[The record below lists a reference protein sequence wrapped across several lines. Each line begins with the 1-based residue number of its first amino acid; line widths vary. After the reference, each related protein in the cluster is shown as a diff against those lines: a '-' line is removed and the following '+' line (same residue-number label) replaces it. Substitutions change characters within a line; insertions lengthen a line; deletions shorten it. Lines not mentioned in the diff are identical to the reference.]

1 MDKLNRILW
10 GLVFIVLGIIIAL
23 NVFNIIDFNIFFR
36 GWWTL
41 FIIVPCFIGLFDNT
55 NESKMGNI
63 VGVIIG
69 LLLLLMAN
77 NLIRFDIIIKLFIP
91 AIFVIIGLYLI
102 LGSTINSKVK
112 EKIKNINKDN
122 LVSIVATFAEKNEKP
137 NKFNGAKVDAIFG
150 SVYLDL
156 RDSSIKNESV
166 IVATGIFGSVNI
178 KVPEDVEVKIK
189 STPIF
194 GGVSNKSKGKN
205 EKKIIYIEAY
215 AVFGSID
222 IK

>member
-1 MDKLNRILW
+1 MDKINRILW
-10 GLVFIVLGIIIAL
+10 GLVFIVLGVIIAL

-36 GWWTL
+36 GWWL
-41 FIIVPCFIGLFDNT
+41 VFIIVPCFIGLFDNT
-55 NESKMGNI
+55 NESKVGNI
-63 VGVIIG
+63 VGLVIG
-69 LLLLLMAN
+69 VLLLLMCN

-102 LGSTINSKVK
+102 LGSSINSKVK
-112 EKIKNINKDN
+112 EKINSTNKDN
-122 LVSIVATFAEKNEKP
+122 LESIVATFSEKSEKP

-156 RDSSIKNESV
+156 SESSIKNESV

-178 KVPEDVEVKIK
+178 KVPDDAEVKIK

-215 AVFGSID
+215 AVFGSVD

>member
-1 MDKLNRILW
+1 MDRINRILW
-10 GLVFIVLGIIIAL
+10 GLVFIVLGVIIAL

-41 FIIVPCFIGLFDNT
+41 IIIIPCFIGLFDDT
-55 NESKMGNI
+55 NKSKIGNI
-63 VGVIIG
+63 VGVILG
-69 LLLLLMAN
+69 LLLLLMCN

-102 LGSTINSKVK
+102 LGSSINSKIK
-112 EKIKNINKDN
+112 EKINSTNKDN
-122 LVSIVATFAEKNEKP
+122 LESIVATFAEKNEKP

-156 RDSSIKNESV
+156 SDASIKNESV
-166 IVATGIFGSVNI
+166 IVASAIFGGINI

-194 GGVSNKSKGKN
+194 GGVTNKSKSKN

-215 AVFGSID
+215 AVFGSVD

>member
-1 MDKLNRILW
+1 MDRINRILW
-10 GLVFIVLGIIIAL
+10 GLVFIVLGVIIAL

-36 GWWTL
+36 GWWL
-41 FIIVPCFIGLFDNT
+41 VFIIVPCFIGLFDNT
-55 NESKMGNI
+55 NESKVGNI
-63 VGVIIG
+63 VGLVLG
-69 LLLLLMAN
+69 VLLLLMCN

-102 LGSTINSKVK
+102 LGSSINSKVK
-112 EKIKNINKDN
+112 EKINSTNKDN
-122 LVSIVATFAEKNEKP
+122 LESIVATFSEKSEKP

-156 RDSSIKNESV
+156 SESSIKNESV

-178 KVPEDVEVKIK
+178 KVPEDVQVIIK

-215 AVFGSID
+215 AVFGSVD

>member
-1 MDKLNRILW
+1 MNKLNRILW
-10 GLVFIVLGIIIAL
+10 GLVFIVLGVIIAL

-63 VGVIIG
+63 VGLVIG
-69 LLLLLMAN
+69 LLLLLMCN

-91 AIFVIIGLYLI
+91 VIFVIIGLYLM
-102 LGSTINSKVK
+102 LGSSINSKVK
-112 EKIKNINKDN
+112 EKINSTNKDN
-122 LVSIVATFAEKNEKP
+122 LESIVATFAEKNEKP

-194 GGVSNKSKGKN
+194 GGVTNKSKGKN

-215 AVFGSID
+215 AVFGSVD

>member
-1 MDKLNRILW
+1 MDKINRILW
-10 GLVFIVLGIIIAL
+10 GLVFIVLGVIIAL

-55 NESKMGNI
+55 NESKVGNI
-63 VGVIIG
+63 VGLVIG
-69 LLLLLMAN
+69 VLLLLMCN

-102 LGSTINSKVK
+102 LGSSINSKVK
-112 EKIKNINKDN
+112 EKINSTNKDN
-122 LVSIVATFAEKNEKP
+122 LESIVATFSEKSEKP

-156 RDSSIKNESV
+156 SESSIKNESV

-178 KVPEDVEVKIK
+178 KVPEDTEVKIK

-194 GGVSNKSKGKN
+194 GGVSNKSNGKN

-215 AVFGSID
+215 AVFGSVD

>member
-1 MDKLNRILW
+1 MDKINRILW

-41 FIIVPCFIGLFDNT
+41 IIIVPCFIGLFDNT

-63 VGVIIG
+63 VGLVVG
-69 LLLLLMAN
+69 VLLLLMCN

-91 AIFVIIGLYLI
+91 AIFVIIGLYLM
-102 LGSTINSKVK
+102 LGSSINSKVK
-112 EKIKNINKDN
+112 EKINSTNKDN
-122 LVSIVATFAEKNEKP
+122 LESIVATFAEKNEKP

-156 RDSSIKNESV
+156 SDASIKNESV
-166 IVATGIFGSVNI
+166 IVASAIFSGINI

-215 AVFGSID
+215 AVFGSVD

>member
-10 GLVFIVLGIIIAL
+10 GLVFIVLGVIIAL

-55 NESKMGNI
+55 NESKIGNI
-63 VGVIIG
+63 VGLVIGI
-69 LLLLLMAN
+69 LLLLMC
-77 NLIRFDIIIKLFIP
+77 LGLFRFDTLIKLFIP

-102 LGSTINSKVK
+102 IGSSIKTQVK
-112 EKIKNINKDN
+112 EKIKSTDKDN
-122 LVSIVATFAEKNEKP
+122 LVSICATFAEKNEKP
-137 NKFNGAKVDAIFG
+137 NKFNGAKLDAIFG
-150 SVYLDL
+150 SVFLDL
-156 RDSSIKNESV
+156 SDASIKNESV
-166 IVATGIFGSVNI
+166 IVASSIFGSVNI
-178 KVPEDVEVKIK
+178 KVPEDVEIRIK
-189 STPIF
+189 STPVF
-194 GGVSNKSKGKN
+194 GGVTNKSKGKN

-215 AVFGSID
+215 AVFGSVD